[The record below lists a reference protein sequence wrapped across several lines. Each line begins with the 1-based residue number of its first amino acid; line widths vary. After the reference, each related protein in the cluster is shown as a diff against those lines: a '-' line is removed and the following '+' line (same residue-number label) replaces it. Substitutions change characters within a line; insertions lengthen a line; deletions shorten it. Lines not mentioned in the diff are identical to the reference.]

1 MDNEHEQQT
10 EQQRKMIKLDG
21 SYGLKDRSILTII
34 TKDPEVGEREEQF
47 EFPTVLIDMKNLNA
61 ALMLRLIKGYKID
74 QIERPEDPEGSL

>member
-1 MDNEHEQQT
+1 MSEHEQEQS

-34 TKDPEVGEREEQF
+34 TKDPETGERAEQF

-61 ALMLRLIKGYKID
+61 ALMIRIIKGYKID
-74 QIERPEDPEGSL
+74 QIERPEEPEGSL

>member
-1 MDNEHEQQT
+1 MENENEQQT

-34 TKDPEVGEREEQF
+34 TKDPEQGEREEQF

-61 ALMLRLIKGYKID
+61 ALMIRIIKGYKID
-74 QIERPEDPEGSL
+74 QIERPEDPESSL

>member
-1 MDNEHEQQT
+1 MENEQQNES

-34 TKDPEVGEREEQF
+34 TKDPVEGEREEQF

-61 ALMLRLIKGYKID
+61 ALMIRIIKGYKID
-74 QIERPEDPEGSL
+74 QIERPEEDKD